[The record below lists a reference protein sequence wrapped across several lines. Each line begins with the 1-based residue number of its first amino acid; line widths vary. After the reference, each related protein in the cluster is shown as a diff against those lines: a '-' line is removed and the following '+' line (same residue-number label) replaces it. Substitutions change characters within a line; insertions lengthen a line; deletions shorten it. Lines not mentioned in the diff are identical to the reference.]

1 MRTPP
6 PDNLIHVHQLLADVT
21 ELHLGSD
28 HAGNERLD
36 GAPAAQSRLKAT
48 ESPAAMRVFG
58 SLKQLTRRLRS
69 QLLVTK
75 TKLV

>member
-1 MRTPP
+1 MF
-6 PDNLIHVHQLLADVT
+6 DAF
-21 ELHLGSD
+21 LGTSEKTSD
-28 HAGNERLD
+28 AE
-36 GAPAAQSRLKAT
+36 AT